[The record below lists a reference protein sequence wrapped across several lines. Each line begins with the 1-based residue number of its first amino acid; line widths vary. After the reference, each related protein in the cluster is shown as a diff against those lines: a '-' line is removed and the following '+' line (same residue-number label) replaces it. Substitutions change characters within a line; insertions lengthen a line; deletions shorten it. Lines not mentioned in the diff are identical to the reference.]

1 MTMQTSQSERE
12 TTSGDCV
19 HIVRTKPLYVH
30 NVYMQKT
37 NSNSNDDD
45 QNRYT
50 SFYIPNA
57 CDRPRC
63 PFLHL
68 YPFFL
73 CFSLSFSISKSI
85 PFHLHRTS
93 LSHCISFTRSTSPY
107 SPVSNFYTLART
119 HTHSRTLP
127 TFLAVSFRRIILCI
141 FFIWWCVR
149 SLFSSAL

>member
-37 NSNSNDDD
+37 NSNSNSNDDD

-73 CFSLSFSISKSI
+73 CFSLSFSIQN
-85 PFHLHRTS
+85 PFPFIFTALLFLTASRSHALHLHIR
-93 LSHCISFTRSTSPY
+93 RSQI
-107 SPVSNFYTLART
+107 FIHLHE
-119 HTHSRTLP
+119 HTHIHAHCQH
-127 TFLAVSFRRIILCI
+127 F
-141 FFIWWCVR
+141 
-149 SLFSSAL
+149 